1 MINITVIKL
10 YVRTSSTLIYI
21 KLARRLILQNK
32 IIFTYELNNRF
43 TLAIDN
49 AISYWFSSG
58 MDTGVRVIPG

>member
-21 KLARRLILQNK
+21 ELARRLILQNK